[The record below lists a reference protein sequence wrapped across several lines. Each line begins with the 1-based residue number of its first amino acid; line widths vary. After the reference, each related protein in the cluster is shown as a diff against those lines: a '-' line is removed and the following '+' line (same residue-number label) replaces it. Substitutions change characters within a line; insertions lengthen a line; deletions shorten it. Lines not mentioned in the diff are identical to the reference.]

1 MTCRETV
8 GDWGGSL
15 SQMLYFS
22 MKRRCRRLPTDTTV
36 KSEVERGDS
45 ASVSLTMRARQ
56 HAWVGGD
63 AERARQYATW
73 IGEAKKK
80 GEDSYTNRA
89 ARAMVLSRLQ
99 KSRHAARNGSG
110 HLFSS
115 PCRRNPLLVR
125 SAESHSLSSY
135 ALNS

>member
-22 MKRRCRRLPTDTTV
+22 MRRRCRRLPTDTTV
-36 KSEVERGDS
+36 KSEVERADS
-45 ASVSLTMRARQ
+45 ASVSFTMRARQ
-56 HAWVGGD
+56 RAWVGGD
-63 AERARQYATW
+63 ADEPDNMPLGSARP
-73 IGEAKKK
+73 KK

-115 PCRRNPLLVR
+115 RCHRNPLLVR